1 MTSTIL
7 PNVDRIILVL
17 SGKGGV
23 GKSTVAVQLALSLAA
38 EQKRVGI
45 LDIDLC
51 GPSIPLMLGLENAE
65 VVQSQEGWLPVQTVS
80 PVMSVMSI
88 GFLLRGR
95 DSAVIWRGP
104 KKNAMIK
111 QFLTD
116 VNWGHLDY
124 LIIDTPPGT
133 SDEHI
138 SVVETLKLARNPD
151 GAVLVSTPQGMSLGD
166 VRREIGFCRKAEIPI
181 FGLIE
186 NMSGYVCP
194 HCSDCTN
201 IFSKGG
207 GQSLAQ
213 LTNIPFLGAIPIDP
227 KLGECAETGQNF
239 VAAFSESEAAKRF
252 KSIARSLLEDV
263 Q

>member
-1 MTSTIL
+1 ML
-7 PNVDRIILVL
+7 PLLPGVKHIILIL

-23 GKSTVAVQLALSLAA
+23 GKSTVAVELALSLAA

-51 GPSIPLMLGLENAE
+51 GPSIPRMLGLEQAE
-65 VVQSQEGWLPVQTVS
+65 VTQSENGWIPVSTPGEPS
-80 PVMSVMSI
+80 LAVMSI
-88 GFLLRGR
+88 GFLLKGR

-116 VNWGHLDY
+116 VNWGELDY
-124 LIIDTPPGT
+124 LVIDTPPGT

-138 SVVETLKLARNPD
+138 SVVETLRAGRNPD
-151 GAVLVSTPQGMSLGD
+151 GAILVTTPQGLSIGD
-166 VRREIGFCRKAEIPI
+166 VRREIGFCKKADIAI
-181 FGLIE
+181 LGIIE

-194 HCSDCTN
+194 HCSECAN
-201 IFSKGG
+201 LFSKGG
-207 GQSLAQ
+207 GQALAQ
-213 LTNIPFLGAIPIDP
+213 FANIPYLGSIPIDP
-227 KLGECAETGQNF
+227 KLGESLEEGINYVQ
-239 VAAFSESEAAKRF
+239 AFQDSEAAQRF
-252 KSIARSLLEDV
+252 KTISRNLLEEV